1 LKFVFLLTGS
11 KAHEEM
17 GLSSNSNDM
26 VVKPTF
32 SNDILCLEISGPGQE
47 HLSVIDV
54 PGIFKSTTE
63 GVTTKADI
71 RLVRN
76 VVK

>member
-26 VVKPTF
+26 VVKPTLPTTF
-32 SNDILCLEISGPGQE
+32 S
-47 HLSVIDV
+47 
-54 PGIFKSTTE
+54 
-63 GVTTKADI
+63 A
-71 RLVRN
+71 
-76 VVK
+76 